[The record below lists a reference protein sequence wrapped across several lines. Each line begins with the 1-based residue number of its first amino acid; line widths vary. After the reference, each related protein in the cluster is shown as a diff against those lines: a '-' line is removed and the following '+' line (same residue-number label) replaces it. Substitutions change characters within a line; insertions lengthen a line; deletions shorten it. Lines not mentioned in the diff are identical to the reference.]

1 MKSICDI
8 ILFLMLCALTCA
20 IGSSS
25 FARSHLHHRSR
36 SAARHHD
43 VKSVRV
49 DENGALHA
57 MNMEK
62 ISLSKEI
69 SLSLRDLRLFDSS
82 SSHSTLAFRPDAILF
97 ALEHVKVCINYNQA
111 IVFGI
116 ENEASQEL
124 MLALQRRIQSTRSS
138 SSSVRFEHAV
148 LDVALTT
155 VCDSLARHADHLQS
169 TARLLRKDHR
179 ESGLISHKHGVKQEL
194 EAFHQRI
201 KEVQRVITEVLN
213 DDTALHQMHLSKI
226 DIVKHAK
233 STKVVDVG
241 ANQGAPGV
249 TNIATK
255 LPEADNDEPDRF
267 ERSTVLLELMLEEHL
282 HKLGLLSLSI
292 STLLDE
298 IDVTEI
304 ETAIQRER
312 THQRRLRFEL
322 TLSMCSFVVSC
333 AALVTGVFGMNLL
346 SHVEHQPA
354 MFSAVTLSLIVGMF
368 LTYGKLSSYGRQE
381 QLF

>member
-8 ILFLMLCALTCA
+8 ILFLMLCTFTGA

-36 SAARHHD
+36 SAARHHA

-116 ENEASQEL
+116 ENEDSQEF
-124 MLALQRRIQSTRSS
+124 MLALQRRIKFTRSS
-138 SSSVRFEHAV
+138 SSSVRFEHEV

-155 VCDSLARHADHLQS
+155 VCDSLARHVDRLQS
-169 TARLLRKDHR
+169 TAPMHR
-179 ESGLISHKHGVKQEL
+179 NEPREDGLISHKHGVKQEL
-194 EAFHQRI
+194 EALHQRV
-201 KEVQRVITEVLN
+201 KEVQRAIMEVLN
-213 DDTALHQMHLSKI
+213 DGIALHQMHLSGNDKTMHTKLAKTV
-226 DIVKHAK
+226 DIEVNLG
-233 STKVVDVG
+233 V
-241 ANQGAPGV
+241 PGV
-249 TNIATK
+249 TNIVA
-255 LPEADNDEPDRF
+255 EMHADSDGPKRCDH
-267 ERSTVLLELMLEEHL
+267 STVLLELMLEEHL
-282 HKLGLLSLSI
+282 HKLGLLSHELTS
-292 STLLDE
+292 LLNQIE
-298 IDVTEI
+298 NTET

-322 TLSMCSFVVSC
+322 TLAMCSFVVSC

-346 SHVEHQPA
+346 SHVEHQPL
-354 MFSAVTLSLIVGMF
+354 MFWTVTLGLLVGMF
-368 LTYGKLSSYGRQE
+368 MTYWKLSSYGRQK